1 MESSLL
7 YFKTR
12 QSIYKR
18 ISLYVLEPKGTRLRR
33 VIKKRPIFRFKLKYL
48 DSFFQALWLESIKNR
63 SFKPYY
69 RRWTMVCQYHFDR
82 KKLDIVYFNQT
93 TNLLLEI
100 QSIYSA
106 VSEDECPEI
115 TANNKNFEITENP
128 EVTNKSPEV
137 TNESPEVT
145 NESPKETEINK
156 KRKRNNSESWVFKE
170 GHFKNNPQRGKM
182 FALRCYSFL
191 IW

>member
-1 MESSLL
+1 M
-7 YFKTR
+7 
-12 QSIYKR
+12 SI
-18 ISLYVLEPKGTRLRR
+18 L
-33 VIKKRPIFRFKLKYL
+33 
-48 DSFFQALWLESIKNR
+48 
-63 SFKPYY
+63 
-69 RRWTMVCQYHFDR
+69 
-82 KKLDIVYFNQT
+82 NQT

-106 VSEDECPEI
+106 VSEDESPEI
-115 TANNKNFEITENP
+115 TASNENFEITENP
-128 EVTNKSPEV
+128 EA

-145 NESPKETEINK
+145 NESPKEAEINK
-156 KRKRNNSESWVFKE
+156 KRKRNNSWVFKE